1 MAKLVSIVAATHD
14 PFAPR
19 VLRGPRSEWGDYVK
33 LAEGAELLRDKL
45 ARARPDV
52 LLTLGNDHFHHLF
65 YDNMPLFL
73 VGRMDL
79 FDITYYNEV
88 REFGLTRE
96 SVPGAPELSGHLIE
110 GCLDNGVDV
119 AYSLELKLDH
129 SILVPLFLFRPE
141 LDLPIAP
148 FLTNCIAPPL
158 PPARRYFEV
167 GRVIRAVIDAI
178 PGDLRVGVVST
189 GHLSLDVGGPDQFAT
204 AAHDPDWDDRAVGW
218 IATGEIEEAIAAC
231 TPEQLME
238 KGNLTMGYLN
248 FLLTAGVA
256 DGLLPTHAEAVKRSG
271 SSQALFAWEPETA

>member
-1 MAKLVSIVAATHD
+1 
-14 PFAPR
+14 
-19 VLRGPRSEWGDYVK
+19 
-33 LAEGAELLRDKL
+33 
-45 ARARPDV
+45 
-52 LLTLGNDHFHHLF
+52 
-65 YDNMPLFL
+65 MPLFL
-73 VGRMDL
+73 VGHMDQ
-79 FDITYYNEV
+79 FDLTYYNEV

-96 SVPGAPELSGHLIE
+96 SVVGSPELSGHLIE
-110 GCLDNGVDV
+110 GCLNNGVDV
-119 AYSLELKLDH
+119 AYSLEVKLDH

-167 GRVIRAVIDAI
+167 GRVIRKVIDAI

-218 IATGEIEEAIAAC
+218 IATGDIEGAIAAC

-256 DGLLPTHAEAVKRSG
+256 DGLLPTHAEAVKRGG
-271 SSQALFAWEPETA
+271 SSQALFAWEPETS